1 MEPESLS
8 QPLNKADL
16 LHALKELQ
24 QVSVEM
30 DGLARRAQEE
40 REAGLGNALVGV
52 VGRWVQ
58 LVEGFVAY
66 CPPGETLDAYQTATR
81 RLEGLLQKLDQLR
94 DPVAIKAL
102 EDDFPPAVDGWSDAL
117 TRVIQKVLA
126 GAA

>member
-1 MEPESLS
+1 MS
-8 QPLNKADL
+8 QPLNKSDL

-40 REAGLGNALVGV
+40 PESGLGTALVGV
-52 VGRWVQ
+52 VGRWVH

-66 CPPGETLDAYQTATR
+66 CPPGGSLEAYQTATR

-94 DPVAIKAL
+94 DPAQIKAL
-102 EDDFPPAVDGWSDAL
+102 EQEFPPAVDAWSDAL
-117 TRVIQKVLA
+117 TAVIQKVLA
-126 GAA
+126 CASP